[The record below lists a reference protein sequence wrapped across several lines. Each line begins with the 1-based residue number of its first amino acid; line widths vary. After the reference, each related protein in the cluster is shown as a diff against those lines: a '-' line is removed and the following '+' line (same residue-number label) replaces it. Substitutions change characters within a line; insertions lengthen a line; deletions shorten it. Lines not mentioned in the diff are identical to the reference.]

1 MTQLAA
7 DLFERADGG
16 LGSDWT
22 AAGGELTIASGN
34 VRALSDATAST
45 AYNNTVTWPADVYV
59 EVICGT
65 IETTSDEGI
74 GPAIIVDAQGDGYF
88 VQTNTT
94 ETRCYSRT
102 IGGTTFAQVGADAA
116 ACSVGDTLRLERS
129 GTTITVKKNGS
140 TIIGPT
146 TNSVHSGG
154 SAGLWAFNNVGKVQ
168 SWAAGNFEAPAGST
182 TLMGQAVM

>member
-7 DLFERADGG
+7 DLFERADGA
-16 LGSDWT
+16 LGTDWT
-22 AAGGELTIASGN
+22 AVEENFQIVSGN
-34 VRALSDATAST
+34 VHAGSGAQST
-45 AYNNTVTWPADVYV
+45 SYNNTATWPADMYV

-65 IETTSDEGI
+65 IETTSDDGI
-74 GPAIIVDAQGDGYF
+74 GPAIIVDAQGDGYV

-102 IGGTTFAQVGADAA
+102 GSGGTYTKVGSDGAS
-116 ACSVGDTLRLERS
+116 CVSGDVLRLERS

-140 TIIGPT
+140 AIIGPT
-146 TNSVHSGG
+146 TNSVHAAG
-154 SAGLWAFNNVGKVQ
+154 SAGLWGFNSVGYVQ
-168 SWAAGNFEAPAGST
+168 SWAAGNFASEGGSI